1 MFTVPVS
8 ILSITNYFVA
18 QPSAGGKF
26 TVNFSS
32 LFLYNE
38 REGKKYLRFPSGY
51 CGAKG
56 CVTPWK
62 KNATWFLNSFEDL
75 LKVLSEDWYR
85 IMDLVLESNYLEAR
99 ERAFCSPWDSRGD
112 GNQSDN
118 CYSSWPP
125 VITTHHRCPALSL
138 SYQMLTFTRPE
149 EINVLLFD

>member
-18 QPSAGGKF
+18 QPSAGGKY

-32 LFLYNE
+32 LFIYNE
-38 REGKKYLRFPSGY
+38 VRKKIFKISKWLLWSKGLRDP
-51 CGAKG
+51 
-56 CVTPWK
+56 VK

-85 IMDLVLESNYLEAR
+85 IHNGS
-99 ERAFCSPWDSRGD
+99 RASEQLSLCSPWDSRGD

-118 CYSSWPP
+118 CYSS
-125 VITTHHRCPALSL
+125 
-138 SYQMLTFTRPE
+138 
-149 EINVLLFD
+149 

>member
-18 QPSAGGKF
+18 QPSAGGKY

-32 LFLYNE
+32 LFIYNE
-38 REGKKYLRFPSGY
+38 VRKKIFKISKWVLWSKGLRDP
-51 CGAKG
+51 
-56 CVTPWK
+56 VK

-118 CYSSWPP
+118 CYSS
-125 VITTHHRCPALSL
+125 
-138 SYQMLTFTRPE
+138 
-149 EINVLLFD
+149 